1 MGVAV
6 VPWHD
11 FIGDHAFVLL
21 RHGIIVAPPNQ
32 PLNRVDGIFGVCD
45 ALPLGWLPDQDFA
58 LIQKGHHRGCRACTF
73 SVFDNFRGVTFH
85 HGNARVGSS
94 EVDADCLRHEVSPL
108 RTIYFRGSLS
118 MCCGAARKGALPR
131 EDGNHVRAA
140 PLNHAASL
148 TSIFF
153 ASVCAGF
160 GILILRTP
168 FDMVASTLAGSIPTG
183 NWNAR

>member
-1 MGVAV
+1 
-6 VPWHD
+6 
-11 FIGDHAFVLL
+11 
-21 RHGIIVAPPNQ
+21 
-32 PLNRVDGIFGVCD
+32 FGVCD
-45 ALPLGWLPDQDFA
+45 ALPLAWLPDQDFA
-58 LIQKGHHRGCRACTF
+58 LIQKRHHRWCCAGAF

-94 EVDADCLRHEVSPL
+94 EVDADCLRHEGAP
-108 RTIYFRGSLS
+108 
-118 MCCGAARKGALPR
+118 CGCFISVGVRACAAVPPRNAPPR
-131 EDGNHVRAA
+131 EDWNHVQAA
-140 PLNHAASL
+140 PLDHAASL